1 MIKFRMY
8 SKIYDKAK
16 AQHDRSEDY
25 EIAEIAKEQS
35 KLKGQII
42 GAGIGLGISAL
53 SKKKLGKLIEKNPKL
68 VEKVRRIDPGI
79 LDAINSGVAPLA
91 ATLAGSHYGGEITG
105 NAAKKLVLQEIE
117 DKRSSNKKRK
127 IIYDKI

>member
-53 SKKKLGKLIEKNPKL
+53 SKK
-68 VEKVRRIDPGI
+68 VRE
-79 LDAINSGVAPLA
+79 INRKKPEASGE
-91 ATLAGSHYGGEITG
+91 SEE
-105 NAAKKLVLQEIE
+105 N
-117 DKRSSNKKRK
+117 RSRDS
-127 IIYDKI
+127 

>member
-42 GAGIGLGISAL
+42 GAGVGLGISAL
-53 SKKKLGKLIEKNPKL
+53 SKKK
-68 VEKVRRIDPGI
+68 VRE
-79 LDAINSGVAPLA
+79 INRKKPEASGE
-91 ATLAGSHYGGEITG
+91 SEE
-105 NAAKKLVLQEIE
+105 N
-117 DKRSSNKKRK
+117 RSRDS
-127 IIYDKI
+127 